1 MQVFG
6 RMPQLDTRLF
16 SKQAGNMYLS
26 ELKLWNFRKYGIN
39 GESIE
44 SSLPGVAI
52 QFHEGMN
59 VLIGENDSGKTAI
72 VDAIRYTLGT
82 QSREWIHLDESDF
95 HVEDEHRAEELKIEC
110 IFRGFTDQ
118 EAGRFLEW
126 LGNEDVDGVKRYV
139 LKVCYTARNKGSR
152 IITDLRAGQDSV
164 GTPIDG
170 DARSLL
176 RTTYLKPLRDADVE
190 LTPGRRSRFAQILK
204 AHKLFQKDGTN
215 RHDLET
221 IFDDANAAIEDY
233 FKHKEDGSDASEL
246 MKLLNSY
253 VEAFF
258 PQNELPSPSVTVSG
272 SDLFDILQRLSL
284 SLDLNPS
291 GLGAANLLFMATELL
306 LLQSE
311 ENACLKL
318 ALIEELEAHL
328 HPQAQLR
335 LIHYL
340 KEKSTA
346 GQYILTTHSTT
357 TGSSIPLEN
366 LILCKDSKAFPMG
379 SNYTNLEAKNY
390 GYLHRFLDA
399 TKANLFFA
407 RGVLLVEGDA
417 ENLLIPTIA
426 KIIDRPLHRYGVSI
440 VNVGGTAFS
449 HFVEIFRR
457 RDDELT
463 GIKVALITDMDVK
476 PLEYNELL
484 KKDQKKEQTEREIE
498 LAKSDRIRSL
508 SRFKNKEIKVFISP
522 NWTLEYELALSSQFR
537 ADFYRSILWAEKIA
551 NSQSGVPQE
560 SKSNEV
566 AKTVQSNFNEWLE
579 AWGSDSRRDEKIA
592 FEIYKKQMLDTKIS
606 KAITAQVFAQVL
618 DDKTAVEEAVKLVKS
633 DLQAACTLQYLLD
646 AIYHVTEPR
655 EAPYDH

>member
-1 MQVFG
+1 MQIL
-6 RMPQLDTRLF
+6 RLTPQPNVDSSQKL
-16 SKQAGNMYLS
+16 AGSMYLS

-44 SSLPGVAI
+44 NSLPGVAV

-82 QSREWIHLDESDF
+82 QSREWTRLDESDF
-95 HVEDEHRAEELKIEC
+95 HVESGHRAEELKIEC
-110 IFRGFTDQ
+110 IFRGFTDP

-126 LGNEDVDGVKRYV
+126 LGNEEVEGVKCYV
-139 LKVCYTARNKGSR
+139 LKVCYTARNKGNR
-152 IITDLRAGQDSV
+152 IVTDLRAGQDSI

-170 DARSLL
+170 DARALL
-176 RTTYLKPLRDADVE
+176 RITYLKPLRDADAE

-204 AHKLFQKDGTN
+204 AHKLFQKEGHN
-215 RHDLET
+215 RHDLEN
-221 IFDDANAAIEDY
+221 IFDGANAAIEDY

-246 MKLLNSY
+246 MRMLNSY

-284 SLDLNPS
+284 SLDVNPS

-311 ENACLKL
+311 ETAGLKL

-328 HPQAQLR
+328 HPQAQIR

-340 KEKSTA
+340 KKKSTT

-357 TGSSIPLEN
+357 MGSSIPLEN
-366 LILCKDSKAFPMG
+366 LILCKEGKAFPMG
-379 SNYTNLEAKNY
+379 SKYTKLEKKNY
-390 GYLHRFLDA
+390 DFLHRFLDA

-417 ENLLIPTIA
+417 ENLLIPTVA

-440 VNVGGTAFS
+440 VNVGSTAFS

-457 RDDELT
+457 QDDEPL

-476 PLEYNELL
+476 PLEYDETTEKKRTEEKIEAAKTDRKNSLL
-484 KKDQKKEQTEREIE
+484 KFEND
-498 LAKSDRIRSL
+498 
-508 SRFKNKEIKVFISP
+508 EIKVFVSP

-537 ADFYRSILWAEKIA
+537 TDFYRSVLWAEKIA

-560 SKSNEV
+560 SKANEV
-566 AKTVQSNFNEWLE
+566 DETVKSNLKEWLE
-579 AWGSDSRRDEKIA
+579 TWNSDPRKDERIA
-592 FEIYKKQMLDTKIS
+592 FEIYKKQMLDKKIS
-606 KAITAQVFAQVL
+606 KAIAAQVFAQGL
-618 DDKTAVEEAVKLVKS
+618 EDKSPKS
-633 DLQAACTLQYLLD
+633 DLQTASSLQYLLD

-655 EAPYDH
+655 ETPNDHQDN

>member
-1 MQVFG
+1 
-6 RMPQLDTRLF
+6 
-16 SKQAGNMYLS
+16 MYLS

-82 QSREWIHLDESDF
+82 QSREWIRLDESDF
-95 HVEDEHRAEELKIEC
+95 HIEGEQRAKELKIEC

-126 LGNEDVDGVKRYV
+126 LGYEDVEGVKRYV
-139 LKVCYTARNKGSR
+139 LKVCYTARNTGNR
-152 IITDLRAGQDSV
+152 VVTDLRAGQDSV
-164 GTPIDG
+164 GAPIAG

-204 AHKLFQKDGTN
+204 AHKLFQKDGAN
-215 RHDLET
+215 RHELEI
-221 IFDDANAAIEDY
+221 IFDKANEAIENY
-233 FKHKEDGSDASEL
+233 FDHNDDSFGAGEL
-246 MKLLNSY
+246 MKSLNSY

-258 PQNELPSPSVTVSG
+258 PQNEPHLPSVTVSG
-272 SDLFDILQRLSL
+272 NDLFDILQRLSL
-284 SLDLNPS
+284 SLDVKPP
-291 GLGAANLLFMATELL
+291 GLGAANLLCMATELL

-311 ENACLKL
+311 ENVGLKL

-335 LIHYL
+335 LIYYL
-340 KEKSTA
+340 KEKSTT

-357 TGSSIPLEN
+357 MGSSIPLEN
-366 LILCKDSKAFPMG
+366 LILCKNSKAFPMG
-379 SNYTNLEAKNY
+379 SNFTGLEKKNY
-390 GYLHRFLDA
+390 DYLHRFLDA

-440 VNVGGTAFS
+440 VNVGSTAFS

-457 RDDELT
+457 QDGEPI
-463 GIKVALITDMDVK
+463 GIKIALITDMDVK
-476 PLEYNELL
+476 PLEYGE
-484 KKDQKKEQTEREIE
+484 KKQEEIE
-498 LAKSDRIRSL
+498 TAKINRKNRL
-508 SRFKNKEIKVFISP
+508 SKYENGEIKVFISP

-537 ADFYRSILWAEKIA
+537 ADFYRSMLWAEKVA
-551 NSQSGVPQE
+551 NSKSGIPQE
-560 SKSNEV
+560 SKAEEV
-566 AKTVQSNFNEWLE
+566 DKVVQSDFKRWLNT
-579 AWGSDSRRDEKIA
+579 WGDDPRKDEKIA
-592 FEIYKKQMLDTKIS
+592 FEIYKNQMLDKEIS
-606 KAITAQVFAQVL
+606 KAITAQAFAQAL
-618 DDKTAVEEAVKLVKS
+618 DNKTAVEGAVKLVKS

-655 EAPYDH
+655 EPHNAY

>member
-1 MQVFG
+1 
-6 RMPQLDTRLF
+6 
-16 SKQAGNMYLS
+16 MYLS

-82 QSREWIHLDESDF
+82 QSREWIRLDESDF
-95 HVEDEHRAEELKIEC
+95 HIEGEQRAKELKIEC

-126 LGNEDVDGVKRYV
+126 LGYEDVEGVKRYV
-139 LKVCYTARNKGSR
+139 LKVCYTARNTGSR
-152 IITDLRAGQDSV
+152 IVTDLRAGQDSV
-164 GTPIDG
+164 GTPIEG

-215 RHDLET
+215 RHELEI
-221 IFDDANAAIEDY
+221 IFDKANEAIEDY
-233 FKHKEDGSDASEL
+233 FDHNDDSSGANEL
-246 MKLLNSY
+246 MKSLNSY

-258 PQNELPSPSVTVSG
+258 PQNESNSPSVTVSG
-272 SDLFDILQRLSL
+272 NDLFDILQRLSL
-284 SLDLNPS
+284 SLDVNPS

-311 ENACLKL
+311 ENAGLKL

-335 LIHYL
+335 LIYYL
-340 KEKSTA
+340 KEKSTT

-357 TGSSIPLEN
+357 MGSSIPLEN
-366 LILCKDSKAFPMG
+366 LILCKNSKAFPMG
-379 SNYTNLEAKNY
+379 SNYTGLEKKSY
-390 GYLHRFLDA
+390 DYLHRFLDA

-440 VNVGGTAFS
+440 VNVGSTAFS

-457 RDDELT
+457 QDGEPI

-476 PLEYNELL
+476 PLEYDEKKQEEIEAAKIDRKNRLL
-484 KKDQKKEQTEREIE
+484 KFE
-498 LAKSDRIRSL
+498 
-508 SRFKNKEIKVFISP
+508 NGEIKVFVSP

-537 ADFYRSILWAEKIA
+537 ADFYRSVLWAEKVA
-551 NSQSGVPQE
+551 NSKSGVPQE
-560 SKSNEV
+560 SKAEEV
-566 AKTVQSNFNEWLE
+566 DKVVQSDFERWLDT
-579 AWGSDSRRDEKIA
+579 WGDEPRKDEKIA
-592 FEIYKKQMLDTKIS
+592 FEIYKNQMLDKEIS
-606 KAITAQVFAQVL
+606 KAITAQAFAQTL
-618 DDKTAVEEAVKLVKS
+618 DNKTAVEGAAKSVRS
-633 DLQAACTLQYLLD
+633 DLQVACTLQYLLD

-655 EAPYDH
+655 EPQNAC

>member
-1 MQVFG
+1 
-6 RMPQLDTRLF
+6 MPQLDARLF
-16 SKQAGNMYLS
+16 SKLAGNMYLS

-44 SSLPGVAI
+44 SSLPGIAI

-82 QSREWIHLDESDF
+82 QSREWIRLDESDF
-95 HVEDEHRAEELKIEC
+95 HTENGQRAQELKMEC
-110 IFRGFTDQ
+110 IFRGFTDK

-126 LGNEDVDGVKRYV
+126 LGNEDIKGVKRYI
-139 LKVCYTARNKGSR
+139 LKVHYTARIKGSR
-152 IITDLRAGQDSV
+152 IITDLRAGQDSI

-170 DARSLL
+170 DARALL
-176 RTTYLKPLRDADVE
+176 RITYLKPLRDADAE
-190 LTPGRRSRFAQILK
+190 LTPGKRSRFAQILK
-204 AHKLFQKDGTN
+204 AHKLFQKDGIS
-215 RHDLET
+215 RHGLET
-221 IFDDANAAIEDY
+221 IFDDANKAIEEY
-233 FKHKEDGSDASEL
+233 FKYKDDGKDDVEDASEL
-246 MKLLNSY
+246 MKLLNIY
-253 VEAFF
+253 VDAFF
-258 PQNELPSPSVTVSG
+258 PQNEPHSPSVTVSG
-272 SDLFDILQRLSL
+272 GDLFDILQRLSL
-284 SLDLNPS
+284 SLDVNPS

-311 ENACLKL
+311 ENAGLRL

-340 KEKSTA
+340 KEKSIT

-357 TGSSIPLEN
+357 MGASIPLEN
-366 LILCKDSKAFPMG
+366 LILCKGTKAFPMG
-379 SNYTNLEAKNY
+379 SNNTCLEKKNY
-390 GYLHRFLDA
+390 DFLHRFLDA

-417 ENLLIPTIA
+417 ENLLIPTLA
-426 KIIDRPLHRYGVSI
+426 KIIDRPLHRYGISI
-440 VNVGGTAFS
+440 VNVGSTAFS

-457 RDDELT
+457 QDNELM

-476 PLEYNELL
+476 PLEYDEKKQKEEIEAAKRDRKNSLL
-484 KKDQKKEQTEREIE
+484 KFE
-498 LAKSDRIRSL
+498 
-508 SRFKNKEIKVFISP
+508 NGEIKVFVSP

-537 ADFYRSILWAEKIA
+537 ADFYQSVLWAEKIA

-560 SKSNEV
+560 SKADEINE
-566 AKTVQSNFNEWLE
+566 TIQSNLKEWLE
-579 AWGSDSRRDEKIA
+579 IWASDPRKDEKIA
-592 FEIYKKQMLDTKIS
+592 FEIYKNQMLNRKIS
-606 KAITAQVFAQVL
+606 KAITAQVFARVL
-618 DDKTAVEEAVKLVKS
+618 EDKTSKP
-633 DLQAACTLQYLLD
+633 DLQAASTLQYLLD

-655 EAPYDH
+655 EIHNDH

>member
-1 MQVFG
+1 
-6 RMPQLDTRLF
+6 
-16 SKQAGNMYLS
+16 MYLS
-26 ELKLWNFRKYGIN
+26 ELKLWNFRKYGII

-44 SSLPGVAI
+44 NSLPGLSI
-52 QFHEGMN
+52 QFGEGMS

-82 QSREWIHLDESDF
+82 QSGEWIHLNESDF
-95 HVEDEHRAEELKIEC
+95 HVESGRRAQELKIEC
-110 IFRGFTDQ
+110 TFRGFTDL

-126 LGNEDVDGVKRYV
+126 LGNEDVEGSKRYI
-139 LKVCYTARNKGSR
+139 LKVRYTARNKGNR
-152 IITDLRAGQDSV
+152 IIPDLRAGHEPV
-164 GTPIDG
+164 GTSMDG
-170 DARSLL
+170 DARALL
-176 RTTYLKPLRDADVE
+176 RITYLKPLRDADAE
-190 LTPGRRSRFAQILK
+190 LTPGRRSRFAHILK
-204 AHKLFQKDGTN
+204 AHTLFQKDGTH
-215 RHDLET
+215 RHDLEA
-221 IFDDANAAIEDY
+221 IFDDANKAIEDY
-233 FKHKEDGSDASEL
+233 FQPKEDGSNASEL
-246 MKLLNSY
+246 MKLLNAY
-253 VEAFF
+253 VRAFF
-258 PQNELPSPSVTVSG
+258 PQNELYSPSVTISG

-284 SLDLNPS
+284 SLDANPS

-311 ENACLKL
+311 ENVGLKL

-340 KEKSTA
+340 KEKSTT

-357 TGSSIPLEN
+357 MGSSIPLEN
-366 LILCKDSKAFPMG
+366 LILCKEGKAFPMG
-379 SNYTNLEAKNY
+379 SNYTKLEKKNY
-390 GYLHRFLDA
+390 DFLHRFLDA

-440 VNVGGTAFS
+440 VNVGSTAFS

-457 RDDELT
+457 QDGEPM

-476 PLEYNELL
+476 PLEYNEIAKEKQTEEEIKVA
-484 KKDQKKEQTEREIE
+484 KKDRK
-498 LAKSDRIRSL
+498 DSL
-508 SRFKNKEIKVFISP
+508 SKFENDEIKVFVSP

-537 ADFYRSILWAEKIA
+537 TEFYRSVLWAEKTA

-560 SKSNEV
+560 SKAEEV
-566 AKTVQSNFNEWLE
+566 DETVQSNLKEWLE
-579 AWGSDSRRDEKIA
+579 TWGSDPRKDERIA
-592 FEIYKKQMLDTKIS
+592 FEIYKKQMLDKRIS

-618 DDKTAVEEAVKLVKS
+618 ETKSPKS
-633 DLQAACTLQYLLD
+633 DLQAASSLQYLLD

-655 EAPYDH
+655 ETPNDC

>member
-1 MQVFG
+1 
-6 RMPQLDTRLF
+6 
-16 SKQAGNMYLS
+16 MYLS
-26 ELKLWNFRKYGIN
+26 ELKLWNFRKYGII

-44 SSLPGVAI
+44 NSLPGLSI
-52 QFHEGMN
+52 QFSEGMN

-82 QSREWIHLDESDF
+82 QSGEWVRLNDSDF
-95 HVEDEHRAEELKIEC
+95 HVESGRRAQELRIEC
-110 IFRGFTDQ
+110 IFRGFTSQ

-126 LGNEDVDGVKRYV
+126 LGNEDVEGSKCYV
-139 LKVCYTARNKGSR
+139 LKVRYTARNKGNR
-152 IITDLRAGQDSV
+152 IVTDLRAGHDQV
-164 GTPIDG
+164 GTSIDG
-170 DARSLL
+170 DARALL
-176 RTTYLKPLRDADVE
+176 RITYLKPLRDADAE

-204 AHKLFQKDGTN
+204 AHTLFQKDGTN
-215 RHDLET
+215 RHDLEA
-221 IFDDANAAIEDY
+221 IFDDANKAIEEY
-233 FKHKEDGSDASEL
+233 FQQKEDGSNASEL
-246 MKLLNSY
+246 MKLLNTY
-253 VEAFF
+253 VKAFF
-258 PQNELPSPSVTVSG
+258 PQNDLYSPSVTISG

-284 SLDLNPS
+284 SLDANPS

-311 ENACLKL
+311 ENVGLKL

-340 KEKSTA
+340 KEMSTT

-357 TGSSIPLEN
+357 MGSSIPLEN
-366 LILCKDSKAFPMG
+366 LILCKEGKAFPMG
-379 SNYTNLEAKNY
+379 STYTKLEKKNY
-390 GYLHRFLDA
+390 DFLHRFLDA

-440 VNVGGTAFS
+440 VNVGSTAFS

-457 RDDELT
+457 QDDESM

-476 PLEYNELL
+476 PLEYNEIY
-484 KKDQKKEQTEREIE
+484 KKEKKREQTEIDIE
-498 LAKSDRIRSL
+498 LAKADRLRSL
-508 SRFKNKEIKVFISP
+508 SRFENDEIEVFVSP

-537 ADFYRSILWAEKIA
+537 TEFYRSVLCAEKIA

-560 SKSNEV
+560 SKADQVNETVLSNL
-566 AKTVQSNFNEWLE
+566 KIWLE
-579 AWGSDSRRDEKIA
+579 TWGSDSRKDERIA
-592 FEIYKKQMLDTKIS
+592 FEIYKKQMLDKRVS

-618 DDKTAVEEAVKLVKS
+618 ETKSPKS
-633 DLQAACTLQYLLD
+633 DLQAASSLQYLLD

-655 EAPYDH
+655 EIPNDR

>member
-1 MQVFG
+1 MQVSG
-6 RMPQLDTRLF
+6 RVPQSDARF
-16 SKQAGNMYLS
+16 SQKQAGSMYLS

-44 SSLPGVAI
+44 SSLPGVAV

-82 QSREWIHLDESDF
+82 QSKEWIRLDESDF
-95 HVEDEHRAEELKIEC
+95 HVESGRRAEELKIEC

-126 LGNEDVDGVKRYV
+126 LGNEDVEGVKRYV
-139 LKVCYTARNKGSR
+139 LTVCYTARNKGNR
-152 IITDLRAGQDSV
+152 IITDLRAGQDSI
-164 GTPIDG
+164 GIPIDG
-170 DARSLL
+170 DARALL
-176 RTTYLKPLRDADVE
+176 RATYLKPLRDADAE

-215 RHDLET
+215 RHKLES
-221 IFDDANAAIEDY
+221 IFDAANTAIEAY
-233 FKHKEDGSDASEL
+233 FEHKEDGSDASEL
-246 MKLLNSY
+246 MRLLNSY

-258 PQNELPSPSVTVSG
+258 PQTECPSPSVTVSG

-284 SLDLNPS
+284 SLNVNPS

-311 ENACLKL
+311 ENAGLKL

-328 HPQAQLR
+328 HPQAQIR

-340 KEKSTA
+340 KKKSTT

-357 TGSSIPLEN
+357 MGSSIPLES
-366 LILCKDSKAFPMG
+366 LILCKEGKAFPMG
-379 SNYTNLEAKNY
+379 SKYTKLEKKNY
-390 GYLHRFLDA
+390 DFLYRFLDA

-417 ENLLIPTIA
+417 ENLLIPTVA
-426 KIIDRPLHRYGVSI
+426 EIIDRPLHRYGVSI
-440 VNVGGTAFS
+440 VNVGSTAFS

-457 RDDELT
+457 QDDEPM

-476 PLEYNELL
+476 PLEYDEKKQKEEIETAKIDRKNSLL
-484 KKDQKKEQTEREIE
+484 KFE
-498 LAKSDRIRSL
+498 
-508 SRFKNKEIKVFISP
+508 NGEIKVFVSP

-537 ADFYRSILWAEKIA
+537 ADFYRSVLWAEKIA
-551 NSQSGVPQE
+551 NSKSGAPQK
-560 SKSNEV
+560 SKAEEV
-566 AKTVQSNFNEWLE
+566 DKIVQSDFERWLDI
-579 AWGSDSRRDEKIA
+579 WGGDSRKDEKIA
-592 FEIYKKQMLDTKIS
+592 FEIYKKQMLDKEIS
-606 KAITAQVFAQVL
+606 KAITAQAFAQVL
-618 DDKTAVEEAVKLVKS
+618 DDKTTVEGAEKSVRS

-655 EAPYDH
+655 EAPNDG